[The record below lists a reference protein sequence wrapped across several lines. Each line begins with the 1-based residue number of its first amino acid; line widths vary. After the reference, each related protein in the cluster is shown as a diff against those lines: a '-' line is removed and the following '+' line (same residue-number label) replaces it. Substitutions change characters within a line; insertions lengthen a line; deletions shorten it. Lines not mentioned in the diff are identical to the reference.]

1 MINFL
6 SGAGKKMPVRGHVC
20 NIYIYIYIYETK
32 NIKRKTNFILLIVE
46 FNNF

>member
-20 NIYIYIYIYETK
+20 NIYIYIYIYTK
-32 NIKRKTNFILLIVE
+32 QKISKGKQTSFC
-46 FNNF
+46 

>member
-20 NIYIYIYIYETK
+20 NIYIYTK
-32 NIKRKTNFILLIVE
+32 QKISKGKQTSFC
-46 FNNF
+46 